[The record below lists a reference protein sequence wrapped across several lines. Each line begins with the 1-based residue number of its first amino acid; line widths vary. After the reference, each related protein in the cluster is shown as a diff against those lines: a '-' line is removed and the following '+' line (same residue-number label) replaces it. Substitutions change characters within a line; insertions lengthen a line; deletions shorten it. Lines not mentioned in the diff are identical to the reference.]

1 MMHLNIYVS
10 PYFPSSPYIFK
21 GPCSLNCCTKV
32 SSADLTL
39 LCAHIQIQ
47 TLQTLRS
54 LTQIFSLDIFSC
66 LQICR
71 SNKYQERHIETGTP
85 PLPPR
90 TQFLIAGKTL
100 LYLAPTDCPSS
111 YETALPSLTFRSLKL
126 KPHPVCHLTINH
138 KLKGSTCSPVYMA
151 VTVLCTRFRSK
162 TAPHTLIQAKVSN
175 LLRSVYDV
183 CFVKDLGQTR
193 KVLLILRRI
202 FLAR

>member
-1 MMHLNIYVS
+1 MQLKHV
-10 PYFPSSPYIFK
+10 
-21 GPCSLNCCTKV
+21 CCTKV

-71 SNKYQERHIETGTP
+71 SNKYQQRNIETGTP

-100 LYLAPTDCPSS
+100 LYLSVAPTDCPSS
-111 YETALPSLTFRSLKL
+111 YETTLPSLTFRSLKL

-138 KLKGSTCSPVYMA
+138 KLKGSACSPVYMA

-162 TAPHTLIQAKVSN
+162 TAPHILIQAKVSN
-175 LLRSVYDV
+175 LLRSVYV

-193 KVLLILRRI
+193 KVLLILQVRPKRRI
-202 FLAR
+202 FLA